1 MKPSMSVRNF
11 TPSSTGFPSAAATTP
26 GTVDGSHRLVQG
38 QLPWPTVTDTLLTAV
53 WMLPL
58 SSIARLRSVAVPS
71 APGTQSYVHAVRPCA
86 WCQVAPSSTD
96 TSTPLTR
103 TLSDAVPVIVTRP
116 PLWTVDPAE
125 GKLIAEVGSALSV
138 EADAAIT
145 G

>member
-1 MKPSMSVRNF
+1 MNPSMSVRNF
-11 TPSSTGFPSAAATTP
+11 TPSSTAFASAAAMTP

-38 QLPWPTVTDTLLTAV
+38 QLPCPTVTATLLPPT

-86 WCQVAPSSTD
+86 WCHVAPLSVD

-103 TLSDAVPVIVTRP
+103 TLSDAVPAIVTRP
-116 PLWTVDPAE
+116 PLWTVDPAV
-125 GKLIAEVGSALSV
+125 GKLIAEVGAALSD
-138 EADAAIT
+138 E
-145 G
+145 